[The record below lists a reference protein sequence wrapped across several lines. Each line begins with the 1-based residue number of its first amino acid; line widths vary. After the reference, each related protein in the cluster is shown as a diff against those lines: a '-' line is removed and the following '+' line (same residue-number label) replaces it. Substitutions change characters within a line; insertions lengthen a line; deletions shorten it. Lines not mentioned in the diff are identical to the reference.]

1 MFRLLGELGT
11 KSDFIAVMKTSI
23 DLQDFGNAP
32 PQMKGCRGNKNYHAA
47 PPVSSPLPPLMNVKF
62 GLKYGLGMRRRAG
75 TNVKC
80 CVVLPCGIVPLA
92 IHMGREDGLP
102 TLLSSFWSSATSFSI
117 SRIKTQKQG
126 DYNFVFLL
134 PCLASEPH
142 SCVCEI
148 AYVTDPDGKQSRPR
162 RTPDLCLL
170 RLPCCTGVTGS
181 GLGQPCRLSH
191 TYPPLKD
198 GSSET

>member
-1 MFRLLGELGT
+1 MQRKQELPCGSSRLL
-11 KSDFIAVMKTSI
+11 
-23 DLQDFGNAP
+23 P
-32 PQMKGCRGNKNYHAA
+32 P
-47 PPVSSPLPPLMNVKF
+47 PPPLMNVKF
-62 GLKYGLGMRRRAG
+62 GLKYGLGMRQRAG

-170 RLPCCTGVTGS
+170 KLPCCTGWRVGGVAWGS
-181 GLGQPCRLSH
+181 HAGSH
-191 TYPPLKD
+191 TPILP
-198 GSSET
+198 